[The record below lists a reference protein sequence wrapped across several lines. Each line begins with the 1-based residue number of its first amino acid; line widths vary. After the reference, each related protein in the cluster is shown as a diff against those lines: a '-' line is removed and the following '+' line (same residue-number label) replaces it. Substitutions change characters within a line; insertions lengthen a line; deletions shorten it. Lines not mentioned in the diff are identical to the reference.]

1 MNSVQVMTHRI
12 VNWGAAQA
20 CEDSEEQGSSLEEA
34 AGKDGSMV
42 PNYLCVM
49 GFLHGISITDN
60 EELKHNS
67 LMHEK
72 KGLHRAGYSQAMII
86 LMKLTLIQ
94 EAQEEA

>member
-1 MNSVQVMTHRI
+1 
-12 VNWGAAQA
+12 
-20 CEDSEEQGSSLEEA
+20 
-34 AGKDGSMV
+34 
-42 PNYLCVM
+42 M
-49 GFLHGISITDN
+49 GFLHSISITDY

-67 LMHEK
+67 LMQEK

>member
-1 MNSVQVMTHRI
+1 MWSTAAPWRRQLAKM
-12 VNWGAAQA
+12 GAWSQII
-20 CEDSEEQGSSLEEA
+20 CL
-34 AGKDGSMV
+34 
-42 PNYLCVM
+42 M
-49 GFLHGISITDN
+49 GFLHSISITDN

>member
-1 MNSVQVMTHRI
+1 M
-12 VNWGAAQA
+12 
-20 CEDSEEQGSSLEEA
+20 CEDSVEHDSSSLEA
-34 AGKDGSMV
+34 AGKDGWMV

-49 GFLHGISITDN
+49 GFLHSISITDN

-67 LMHEK
+67 LMQEK

>member
-1 MNSVQVMTHRI
+1 MIHRI
-12 VNWGAAQA
+12 VNWGAAEA
-20 CEDSEEQGSSLEEA
+20 CEDSVEQSNSLEEA
-34 AGKDGSMV
+34 AGKDGCMV

-49 GFLHGISITDN
+49 GSLHGISITDN

-72 KGLHRAGYSQAMII
+72 KGLHGAGYSQAMII